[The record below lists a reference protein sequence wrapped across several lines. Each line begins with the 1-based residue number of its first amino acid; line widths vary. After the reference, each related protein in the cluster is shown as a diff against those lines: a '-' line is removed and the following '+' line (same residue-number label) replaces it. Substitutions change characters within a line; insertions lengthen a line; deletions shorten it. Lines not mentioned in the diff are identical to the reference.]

1 MSLSRMIVRR
11 FVVSKSDGFVYDEE
25 FHEGVNIIR
34 GDNGTGKS
42 TVMDLLNYSLGAVV
56 NEWTDEQRV
65 CDWVLSEV
73 EINGEPY
80 CLKRDISESGQE
92 KMLIREGRFGGFL
105 GEVDGW
111 YSYPYKRSKEK
122 VSFSERLFEL
132 LGLPR
137 HKTDEEKN
145 LTMHQILR
153 LMYVDQLSS
162 ITKLLKEDNVYDN
175 PIYRRAIGE
184 YLLGIDDLEAHNVR
198 QELIQANREF
208 DKVNAEL
215 SAIYRFFGNEASSI
229 NMQALDSKI
238 AEISKEV
245 DELLGKIR
253 DIRTGKDEDL
263 APELAEHLDNLVS
276 KIDELSKE
284 KQDINESLHS
294 SRAELIDTEL
304 FLRSLNDRKQALNS
318 SKATYSFMGGVRFQ
332 YCPACLQPL
341 TEHAEEEVCHLCKQE
356 HDAENRD
363 FGYISML
370 NEIDFQIKESA
381 FLIERF
387 KLDIERLT
395 ASIPLINRKLEEA
408 KVEYNSMLASVNDRE
423 ALISELSSKVGF
435 CRSQMTALE
444 DRKADVIKVENLR
457 NRKIEANSQISRIQD
472 ILDQLVNKQKQ
483 RFMNV
488 NSRIEERAKNLLSED
503 DGYEKDFD
511 SADEVAFDFA
521 KDKMFVNNKGKFS
534 ASSMVILK
542 NCVRLAIFLE
552 TVDDDEA
559 RLPNLLLMDNIED
572 KGMREERSQNFQHLI
587 MRECQGIRSDYQ
599 LIFTTSMI
607 APDLD
612 GTSYCVGPY
621 YKKGM
626 HTLNFNM
633 EPRA

>member
-1 MSLSRMIVRR
+1 M
-11 FVVSKSDGFVYDEE
+11 SKSGGFVYNEE

-92 KMLIREGRFGGFL
+92 KMLIREGRFSGVL
-105 GEVDGW
+105 GETDGW
-111 YSYPYKRSKEK
+111 YSYPYKRSKDK
-122 VSFSERLFEL
+122 VSFSERIFEL

-162 ITKLLKEDNVYDN
+162 ITKLLKEDNTYDN

-198 QELIQANREF
+198 QDLIQANREF

-229 NMQALDSKI
+229 NMQALDGKI
-238 AEISKEV
+238 GEISKEV
-245 DELLGKIR
+245 DEILEKIR
-253 DIRTGKDEDL
+253 DIRTGKDADL
-263 APELAEHLDNLVS
+263 APELAGHLEKLVS
-276 KIDELSKE
+276 IIDKLSEE
-284 KQDINESLHS
+284 KQGIDESLHS
-294 SRAELIDTEL
+294 LRTELVDTEL
-304 FLRSLNDRKQALNS
+304 FLRSLKDRKRALSS
-318 SKATYSFMGGVRFQ
+318 SKTTYFLMGGVQFQ
-332 YCPACLQPL
+332 YCPVCLQPL
-341 TEHAEEEVCHLCKQE
+341 AEHAEEEVCHLCKQE
-356 HDAENRD
+356 HDSENRD

-370 NEIDFQIKESA
+370 NEIDFQIKES
-381 FLIERF
+381 FSLIERF
-387 KLDIERLT
+387 KSEIERLS
-395 ASIPLINRKLEEA
+395 AAVPLINRKLEEA
-408 KVEYNSMLASVNDRE
+408 KVEYNSMLSSVNDRE

-435 CRSQMTALE
+435 CRSQMVALE

-457 NRKIEANSQISRIQD
+457 NRKIEANSEISRIQD
-472 ILDQLVNKQKQ
+472 LLDQLVNKQKQ
-483 RFMNV
+483 RFMDV
-488 NSRIEERAKNLLSED
+488 NSRIEERAKKLLSED
-503 DGYEKDFD
+503 DGYEQDFD

-552 TVDDDEA
+552 TVDDKEA
-559 RLPNLLLMDNIED
+559 RLPSLLLMDNIED

-587 MRECQGIRSDYQ
+587 MRECQSIRAAYQ

-626 HTLNFNM
+626 HTLNFNNS
-633 EPRA
+633 